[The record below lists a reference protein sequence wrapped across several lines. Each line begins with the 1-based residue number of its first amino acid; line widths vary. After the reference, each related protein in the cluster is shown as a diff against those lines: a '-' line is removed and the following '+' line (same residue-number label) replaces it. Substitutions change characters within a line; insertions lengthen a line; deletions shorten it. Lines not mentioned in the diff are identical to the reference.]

1 MAHIRKFN
9 ENVVPSQL
17 NEGSM
22 AMQEIK
28 NRIDDGIAG
37 VIYNYSSDLEDYTI
51 NESGQLKLMDT
62 VTTEY
67 GIYDY
72 VITITR
78 TS

>member
-1 MAHIRKFN
+1 MAHIRKFG

-17 NEGSM
+17 NEEIM

-28 NRIDDGIAG
+28 NRVDNDIAG
-37 VIYNYSSDLEDYTI
+37 VIYNHSFDLEDYTI

-62 VTTEY
+62 VTTEN
-67 GIYDY
+67 GVYDY

-78 TS
+78 TR